1 MKDGDVLPALLAW
14 VAVLGGAVALILA
27 DPFPIRLTL
36 VTPARVHATVL
47 AAQTLFVLFAW
58 PFLLA
63 PARERVPLRAAA
75 LVLLG
80 LPFALLGANLSG
92 EGAGALLRGQLFVF
106 ALAAFVAALGPA
118 GRSPAYVL
126 VAALL
131 AAGLPLAA
139 FTLAEFG
146 GRDLGWLRF
155 ASPLWS
161 AVDASGGAALIGTGL
176 AAAGAVVLGLRERP
190 A

>member
-1 MKDGDVLPALLAW
+1 MKDSDVLPALLAW
-14 VAVLGGAVALILA
+14 VVVLGAALALILA
-27 DPFPIRLTL
+27 DPFPLRLTL
-36 VTPARVHATVL
+36 VTPARLHAALL
-47 AAQTLFVLFAW
+47 AVQTLFVLFAW
-58 PFLLA
+58 PFLLP
-63 PARERVPLRAAA
+63 PARERLPRRAAA

-80 LPFALLGANLSG
+80 LPLALLAANLAG
-92 EGAGALLRGQLFVF
+92 EGVAALARGQLFVF

-126 VAALL
+126 AAALL
-131 AAGLPLAA
+131 AAGLPLAG
-139 FTLAEFG
+139 FLLAEFG
-146 GRDLGWLRF
+146 GSDAAWLKF

-161 AVDASGGAALIGTGL
+161 AVDVTSGAALIGTGL